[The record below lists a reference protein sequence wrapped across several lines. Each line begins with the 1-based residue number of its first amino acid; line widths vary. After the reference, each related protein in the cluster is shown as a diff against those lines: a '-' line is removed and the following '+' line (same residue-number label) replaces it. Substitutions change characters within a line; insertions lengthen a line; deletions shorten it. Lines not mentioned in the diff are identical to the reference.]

1 MLTLGCSWGGGGN
14 RMACKSEL
22 TDIFV
27 LLKNYKQQ
35 RRLIDDCIHKLF
47 IVSHYVTSN
56 YIIKA
61 GFWCVIT
68 KHQQEV
74 EHDTNQGWFVVF
86 SVT

>member
-1 MLTLGCSWGGGGN
+1 MLTLGCSYGEGGN
-14 RMACKSEL
+14 RGACKSKL
-22 TDIFV
+22 TRIFV

-35 RRLIDDCIHKLF
+35 RRLVDDCINKML

-56 YIIKA
+56 YIIIA
-61 GFWCVIT
+61 GFWHVIT
-68 KHQQEV
+68 KQEDEV